1 MQRISNK
8 LLKILKKQSNITWFA
23 FWKDNSLRSEWIM
36 TIAFLR
42 TSVHILPA
50 HSRGHL
56 QIMSLC
62 PEDSPHT
69 LPGSSL
75 WPRTFFGLHIWG
87 RPRTNVGQ
95 ESVQKYPSFLF
106 TLVGQLGGVY
116 RPFFQKIS
124 SVIEPQFPTAVN
136 YSLTLA

>member
-8 LLKILKKQSNITWFA
+8 LLKILKKQSSITWFA

-42 TSVHILPA
+42 TSVHTLPA

-62 PEDSPHT
+62 PEDSPHP

-75 WPRTFFGLHIWG
+75 WPRTFFWFTYM
-87 RPRTNVGQ
+87 RQATNQCGAGVSTKIPQ
-95 ESVQKYPSFLF
+95 LPFHPSGTTWRCLETIFPENL
-106 TLVGQLGGVY
+106 QCDWA
-116 RPFFQKIS
+116 P
-124 SVIEPQFPTAVN
+124 FPTAVN